1 MVRRLK
7 VDGKF
12 GTEGFSLIC
21 VHVPIFSGVEMLSR
35 DVVIRKVIEESKVCF
50 YCSSGITCSNFK
62 VVGLLRFETGVP
74 VDSTPAHIIDQVFF
88 LKVRNAKA
96 LRPSCS

>member
-1 MVRRLK
+1 
-7 VDGKF
+7 
-12 GTEGFSLIC
+12 
-21 VHVPIFSGVEMLSR
+21 MLSR

-74 VDSTPAHIIDQVFF
+74 VDSTPPILLIRYF
-88 LKVRNAKA
+88 
-96 LRPSCS
+96 S